1 MSVPEEQLDAY
12 ILIDHVDPG
21 ARIRDVLRDMF
32 NQNPDTV
39 RFTAQVGGPFIGFA
53 AVTLPGLKESHDLAN
68 GAFWDAGV
76 RCETIFVVGPSRI
89 AIPKRGSPD
98 HCALVRAMAEDPDAV
113 LEALDDRFGGRQQ
126 EQVELPYEDRTFN
139 YGAAIV
145 TGTYDL
151 LIDVGTP
158 TFAGTRDLVKT
169 EVRTVP
175 GIGRTVTM
183 LSHLPGN
190 ALRREL

>member
-1 MSVPEEQLDAY
+1 MMPEEQLDAY

-21 ARIRDVLRDMF
+21 SRIRDVLRDLF
-32 NQNPDTV
+32 DQNPDTV
-39 RFTAQVGGPFIGFA
+39 RFTAQVAGPFIGFA
-53 AVTLPGLKESHDLAN
+53 AVTVPGLQESHELAN

-76 RCETIFVVGPSRI
+76 RCETIVVVRPSQI

-98 HCALVRAMAEDPDAV
+98 HCALVRANADDPDAV
-113 LEALDDRFGGRQQ
+113 LDALDERFGDRQR
-126 EQVELPYEDRTFN
+126 EQVELPYEERTFN

-151 LIDVGTP
+151 LIDVGSP
-158 TFAGTRDLVKT
+158 TFAGTRDLVKD
-169 EVRTVP
+169 EVRRVP
-175 GIGRTVTM
+175 GIGRTLTM

-190 ALRREL
+190 ARRREL